1 MQHHPFCTYVLKF
14 WGEFRNFCSNGRCM
28 GNFRSSTEKTP
39 ILWIWLRKRLFCKIC
54 WKNTIP
60 QIVCQK
66 NVFKLNKML
75 CFLRKKKCPFAAVC
89 DFPTIILYIS
99 ERLMCLQLRMFVHF
113 FFNPLVCVLQS
124 VSLSLTLLFVFV
136 SLSVYLLWQAR
147 RTSGVNFVWFRASS
161 GFMSVTHCLYGE
173 RDGAD

>member
-1 MQHHPFCTYVLKF
+1 MPAV
-14 WGEFRNFCSNGRCM
+14 EN
-28 GNFRSSTEKTP
+28 
-39 ILWIWLRKRLFCKIC
+39 
-54 WKNTIP
+54 
-60 QIVCQK
+60 VC
-66 NVFKLNKML
+66 
-75 CFLRKKKCPFAAVC
+75 P
-89 DFPTIILYIS
+89 
-99 ERLMCLQLRMFVHF
+99 F

-136 SLSVYLLWQAR
+136 SLSVYLLWQDR